1 VLLLR
6 WGNLFLEL
14 FVFVCLR
21 TRIIAGRNRAHSVG
35 AERLRFHSCGAAG
48 IMARRQLII
57 MRQRAARA
65 AAAAAAAAAAVQ
77 PPRRIE
83 KMVQQL
89 HGGFCAACRSPF

>member
-14 FVFVCLR
+14 LVFVCLR
-21 TRIIAGRNRAHSVG
+21 TRIIVGRNRAHSKG
-35 AERLRFHSCGAAG
+35 AGRLRFHSCGAAG

-65 AAAAAAAAAAVQ
+65 AAAAAAAAVQ

-83 KMVQQL
+83 KMVQHL